1 MHVDAASL
9 TLVLA
14 SVFLWGVFSLK
25 AGSVLLTA
33 PIVFVAAGY
42 LYADVL
48 DVLQLEVEAEP
59 VKLVLEV
66 ALVWVLFSD
75 ASGVDLRRF
84 RADAGL
90 YVRLLGVG
98 FPLSVALGALLAAVV
113 LGLDPWAAL
122 FVGAALAPTDAAL
135 GASVMTNPAVPERT
149 RRTLNVESGLNDGLA
164 TPVVLVAIAGVAA
177 DLGLDHVEGPGRVVV
192 TLVVGVL
199 VGLATGLLGGL
210 LTRTARRRGW
220 LAQGLAGPAVLALA
234 LMAYTLALV
243 VDGNGFVAAFVAG
256 LAFGATAGSG
266 GPEEVAYV
274 EETGSLVSLMAWLLF
289 GALGLPLVLDGVGWS
304 QLFYAVLSLTVVR
317 MLPVALALLG
327 SSFPRS
333 QITFIGWFGPRGLAS
348 VIFAMLA
355 LEELDVAADGLLATV
370 ALTVLLSVVLHG
382 TSAGLIGRG
391 QDHTPAREVT
401 PGG

>member
-1 MHVDAASL
+1 MHVDTVSL

-14 SVFLWGVFSLK
+14 TVFFWGVFSVK

-33 PIVFVAAGY
+33 PIVFVLAGY
-42 LYADVL
+42 LYANVFDV
-48 DVLQLEVEAEP
+48 VHLEVGAEP
-59 VKLVLEV
+59 VKAVLEI

-90 YVRLLGVG
+90 YARLLGLG
-98 FPLSVALGALLAAVV
+98 FPLSVALGTVLAAVV
-113 LGLDPWAAL
+113 LGLDWWPAL
-122 FVGAALAPTDAAL
+122 FIGAALAPTDAAL
-135 GASVMTNPAVPERT
+135 GAAVMTNPAVPERT

-177 DLGLDHVEGPGRVVV
+177 DVGLEHVEGPGRVVV

-199 VGLATGLLGGL
+199 VGLASGVLGGL
-210 LTRTARRRGW
+210 LTRTARRRQWMSG
-220 LAQGLAGPAVLALA
+220 ALAGPAVLALA
-234 LMAYTLALV
+234 LMTYTLALV

-256 LAFGATAGSG
+256 LAFGGTAGAA
-266 GPEEVAYV
+266 GPDEVAYV
-274 EETGSLVSLMAWLLF
+274 EETGGLVAWLAWLLF
-289 GALGLPLVLDGVGWS
+289 GVFGLPIVLDGVEWQQVG
-304 QLFYAVLSLTVVR
+304 YAALSLTLVR

-333 QITFIGWFGPRGLAS
+333 QIVFIGWFGPRGLAS

-355 LEELDVAADGLLATV
+355 LEELDVVADELLATI
-370 ALTVLLSVVLHG
+370 ALTVLFSVVLHG
-382 TSAGLIGRG
+382 ASAGLVGRG
-391 QDHTPAREVT
+391 RDRATAPEVS

>member
-1 MHVDAASL
+1 MDALAV

-14 SVFLWGVFSLK
+14 TVFFWGVFSVK
-25 AGSVLLTA
+25 AGSALLTA

-42 LYADVL
+42 LYADVFE
-48 DVLQLEVEAEP
+48 VLQLEVETEP

-66 ALVWVLFSD
+66 ALVWILFSD

-84 RADAGL
+84 RADVGL

-98 FPLSVALGALLAAVV
+98 FPLTVALGAVLAAVL
-113 LGLDPWAAL
+113 LGLDWWAAL

-135 GASVMTNPAVPERT
+135 GAAVMTNPAVPERT

-164 TPVVLVAIAGVAA
+164 TPVVLVAIAGVAVEV
-177 DLGLDHVEGPGRVVV
+177 GLDHVEGPGRVVV
-192 TLVVGVL
+192 TLVVGVV

-210 LTRTARRRGW
+210 LTRTARRRAW
-220 LAQGLAGPAVLALA
+220 MSASLAGPAVLALA

-256 LAFGATAGSG
+256 LVFGATAGAG
-266 GPEEVAYV
+266 GPGEVAYV
-274 EETGSLVSLMAWLLF
+274 EETGSLVSLLAWLLF
-289 GALGLPLVLDGVGWS
+289 GAVGLPLMLHGVGW
-304 QLFYAVLSLTVVR
+304 QQVVYAALSLTVVR

-327 SSFPRS
+327 SSFTRA
-333 QITFIGWFGPRGLAS
+333 QVTFIGWFGPRGLAS

-355 LEELDVAADGLLATV
+355 LEELEVAADELLATV

-391 QDHTPAREVT
+391 RDSAPARGTT

>member
-1 MHVDAASL
+1 MDVVAL

-14 SVFLWGVFSLK
+14 TVFLWGVFSVK
-25 AGSVLLTA
+25 AGSALLTA

-42 LYADVL
+42 LYADVF
-48 DVLQLEVEAEP
+48 DVLQLEVETEP

-66 ALVWVLFSD
+66 ALVWILFSD

-84 RADAGL
+84 RADVGL

-98 FPLSVALGALLAAVV
+98 FPLSVALGAVLALVV
-113 LGLDPWAAL
+113 LGLDWWEAL

-135 GASVMTNPAVPERT
+135 GAAVMTNPAVPERT

-177 DLGLDHVEGPGRVVV
+177 EVGLDHVEGPGRVVV

-220 LAQGLAGPAVLALA
+220 MSASLAGPAVLALA

-256 LAFGATAGSG
+256 LAFGATAGAG
-266 GPEEVAYV
+266 GPGEVAYV
-274 EETGSLVSLMAWLLF
+274 EETGSLVSQLAWLLF
-289 GALGLPLVLDGVGWS
+289 GAVGLPLMLDGVGW
-304 QLFYAVLSLTVVR
+304 QQVVYAALSLTVVR
-317 MLPVALALLG
+317 MLPVALAMLG
-327 SSFPRS
+327 SSFTRA

-355 LEELDVAADGLLATV
+355 LEELEAAADELLATV

-391 QDHTPAREVT
+391 HDNASGRGLTPA
-401 PGG
+401 G

>member
-1 MHVDAASL
+1 MHVDTVSL

-14 SVFLWGVFSLK
+14 TVFFWGVFSVK

-33 PIVFVAAGY
+33 PIVFVLAGY
-42 LYADVL
+42 LYANVFDV
-48 DVLQLEVEAEP
+48 VHLEVGAEP
-59 VKLVLEV
+59 VKAVLEI

-90 YVRLLGVG
+90 YARLLGLG
-98 FPLSVALGALLAAVV
+98 FPLSVALGTVLASVV
-113 LGLDPWAAL
+113 LGLDWWPAL
-122 FVGAALAPTDAAL
+122 FIGAALAPTDAAL
-135 GASVMTNPAVPERT
+135 GAAVMTNPAVPERT

-164 TPVVLVAIAGVAA
+164 TPVVLVAIAGVAVDA
-177 DLGLDHVEGPGRVVV
+177 GLEHVEGPGRVVV

-199 VGLATGLLGGL
+199 VGLASGVLGGL
-210 LTRTARRRGW
+210 LTRTARRRQWRSG
-220 LAQGLAGPAVLALA
+220 ALAGPAVLALA
-234 LMAYTLALV
+234 LMTYTLALV

-256 LAFGATAGSG
+256 LAFGGTAGAA
-266 GPEEVAYV
+266 GPDEVAYV
-274 EETGSLVSLMAWLLF
+274 EETGGLVAWLAWLLF
-289 GALGLPLVLDGVGWS
+289 GVFGLPIVLDGVEWQQVG
-304 QLFYAVLSLTVVR
+304 YAALSLTLVR

-333 QITFIGWFGPRGLAS
+333 QIVFIGWFGPRGLAS

-355 LEELDVAADGLLATV
+355 LEELDVVADELLATI
-370 ALTVLLSVVLHG
+370 ALTVLFSVVLHG
-382 TSAGLIGRG
+382 ASAGLVGRG
-391 QDHTPAREVT
+391 RDRATAPEVS